1 MISARKSPV
10 TRVVTCMALLTL
22 SLLCGCMVGP
32 NYRKP
37 AMPVPPAFEEQHS
50 DGASGAASS
59 SSSDWWRVFQDPV
72 LNDLE
77 GKAVAMN
84 RDIPAAVARVD
95 QADAIRRSAGS
106 YRYPTIAPQPQF
118 GRAREAQNRPNNGNT
133 GGVAK
138 TQNDLLLPFTLSY
151 KVDASGRIRRQVH
164 AATANDQAS
173 SA

>member
-1 MISARKSPV
+1 MIIARKAPV
-10 TRVVTCMALLTL
+10 TRAVTRMALLPL

-50 DGASGAASS
+50 DGTSGAASS
-59 SSSDWWRVFQDPV
+59 SAPDWWRVFEDPV

-106 YRYPTIAPQPQF
+106 SRYPTIAAQPQVS
-118 GRAREAQNRPNNGNT
+118 RSREAQNRPNNGNI
-133 GGVAK
+133 GGLAK
-138 TQNDLLLPFTLSY
+138 RPKELYRT
-151 KVDASGRIRRQVH
+151 
-164 AATANDQAS
+164 
-173 SA
+173 